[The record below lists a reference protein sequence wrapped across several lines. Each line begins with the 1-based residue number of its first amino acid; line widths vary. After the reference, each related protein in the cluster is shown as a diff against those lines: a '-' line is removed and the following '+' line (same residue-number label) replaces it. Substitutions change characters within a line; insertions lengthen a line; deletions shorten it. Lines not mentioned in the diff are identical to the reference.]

1 MKYMVA
7 AHIKTSSN
15 IDTQGLDNPPFLYW
29 AIISIQETAAASRYK
44 TIMIW
49 ELSKLFLFMN
59 L

>member
-1 MKYMVA
+1 MVA